1 MRDGALISI
10 RDPIQMSIDDAR
22 AHKEFREATQRL
34 GLSEDRELLRGTVRE
49 RPVRRIKSCM
59 KQVVGGLF
67 SGLDTDFR
75 QQDIVCRLVEV
86 TRSIRITNSSRQR
99 ELQLQRAAEQM
110 TTTIKTA
117 YDIGVRNFLG
127 VIVDRLLDRNLKLRF
142 GFKRNNCQ
150 FFCENLLDKTPFQNL
165 VDPSDNPLYTMSFA
179 TRPGSYADVDIVSR
193 FDVPL
198 GLTEEYL
205 LDFQYG
211 RYNDSDIIDTL
222 HEYWH
227 DWGNFGTHLYLYQG
241 LFPWDCTE
249 AYTPHETGL
258 MQTCNHCSLAKHL
271 WSLPF
276 DSFSITKLH
285 LLRTRVQYP
294 PSDPRE
300 PCDGTFGSPQQIA
313 ATELAEDSTRTQLT
327 EREWIRNRILV
338 LVAHD
343 KLVKVAVALNSVPSF
358 FQNCPTVNKNVDPW
372 WDRLKLGGIHRAQPP
387 SPLFSRKDAHLL
399 AGWIHLSRKWQI
411 DVYEEL
417 RKARV
422 QTVDIHG
429 WDGERTHVAVEE
441 KLRESI
447 NSQRAAH
454 PTHNQRY
461 GPLNSQGYGRN
472 SRWPFYRRR

>member
-1 MRDGALISI
+1 MEDGALISI
-10 RDPIQMSIDDAR
+10 RDPVQMSIDDAR
-22 AHKEFREATQRL
+22 AHKEFREATQCL
-34 GLSEDRELLRGTVRE
+34 GLSENRELLRGTARE
-49 RPVRRIKSCM
+49 RPVRRVKSCM
-59 KQVVGGLF
+59 KQVVGGWF
-67 SGLDTDFR
+67 SGLDTDPH
-75 QQDIVCRLVEV
+75 QQDIVCLLVEV

-99 ELQLQRAAEQM
+99 ELQIRRAAEQM
-110 TTTIKTA
+110 TTAIKEA
-117 YDIGVRNFLG
+117 YNIRVRNFLG

-142 GFKRNNCQ
+142 GIKKNNCQ
-150 FFCENLLDKTPFQNL
+150 FFCESLLDKTPFQNF
-165 VDPSDNPLYTMSFA
+165 VEQGDNPLYTMSFA

-211 RYNDSDIIDTL
+211 RYNDSDFIDTL

-227 DWGNFGTHLYLYQG
+227 DWGNFGTHLYLHQG

-249 AYTPHETGL
+249 AYLPHEKGP

-285 LLRTRVQYP
+285 LLRARAQYP

-300 PCDGTFGSPQQIA
+300 PCDDTFGFPQQTA
-313 ATELAEDSTRTQLT
+313 AMESARPLEGSTGRTQLT

-343 KLVKVAVALNSVPSF
+343 KLVKVAVALNRVPSF
-358 FQNCPTVNKNVDPW
+358 LQNCPTNKENVNPW
-372 WDRLKLGGIHRAQPP
+372 WDRLKLGGIHRAQPS
-387 SPLFSRKDAHLL
+387 SPLFLRKDAHLL

-411 DVYEEL
+411 DVYEGV
-417 RKARV
+417 RKAMV
-422 QTVDIHG
+422 ETVDIHE
-429 WDGERTHVAVEE
+429 WDGERIHAVIE
-441 KLRESI
+441 KQLSPSI
-447 NSQRAAH
+447 NSQQAAH
-454 PTHNQRY
+454 PAHNQRDEPPY
-461 GPLNSQGYGRN
+461 SLGHRFNR
-472 SRWPFYRRR
+472 RW